1 MKKAFCKALKYI
13 TALNLIG
20 MILFAQSA
28 FAETEKANVSY
39 NGKEKTVTV
48 IANAASYKGAAAVI
62 TISKDAENTIMNI
75 VRTGNGGVVTHSE
88 VMPENFEGGRYDITV
103 STKEKTLTGYFIYPL
118 AESIN
123 SVLPIINSK
132 ENAVDLCQALKDNSD
147 PLAIDMLVFEE
158 IAEKASNIMFAQK
171 PNGGWSESAEFLKSY
186 NNALAAV
193 SLNDGV
199 APVDVFSKYGAAF
212 DFDAKNYTNLTDTE
226 KAQLDILLKNTDYTR
241 TSVADAFFNGK
252 AVSQI
257 AVADSWSSLMDKI
270 NENDAVLNLDKTYL
284 NKLKNK
290 DVAYQKL
297 FGELNGD
304 ESIEI
309 FRNLFLEV
317 TKNCYEK
324 EKNSGPESS
333 SKGSGGGGGGGGGAS
348 SSKDKPAEPTT
359 PTEPTITVEP
369 DENIQEN
376 TEFSDMTAHW
386 AKDAVNSLAKS
397 GIIGGFPDGTF
408 KPDEAVTRAQFTVMV
423 ARALGLS
430 SDEKCALTDVLEG
443 SWYEKSISA
452 AVKSGIVT
460 GKGDGKFYP
469 DEYIKR
475 QDAILILHRAFS
487 DKLQKGEVSS
497 FTDSEKISDYAKAA
511 IEALSAAGIV
521 KGTDNGEI
529 KPLNNTS
536 RAEVAT
542 MLERI
547 LEIGKE

>member
-13 TALNLIG
+13 TALNVIG
-20 MILFAQSA
+20 ILLFSQSA

-75 VRTGNGGVVTHSE
+75 VRTGADGVVTHSE
-88 VMPENFEGGRYDITV
+88 VMPESFEGGRYDITV

-158 IAEKASNIMFAQK
+158 IADRASNIMFAQK
-171 PNGGWSESAEFLKSY
+171 PEGGWNESAGFLKSY

-193 SLNDGV
+193 ALNDGA
-199 APVDVFSKYGAAF
+199 APADVFSKYGAAF
-212 DFDAKNYTNLTDTE
+212 DFDAKNYTDLTDAE
-226 KAQLDILLKNTDYTR
+226 KAKLDILLKNTDYTGI
-241 TSVADAFFNGK
+241 SVADAFFNGK

-257 AVADSWSSLMDKI
+257 AVADSWSNLMDKI
-270 NENDAVLNLDKTYL
+270 DENENVLKLDTTYL
-284 NKLKNK
+284 EKLKNK

-297 FGELNGD
+297 FGELKGD
-304 ESIEI
+304 ESIES
-309 FRNLFLEV
+309 FRTLFLDV

-324 EKNSGPESS
+324 ESNSGPVSS
-333 SKGSGGGGGGGGGAS
+333 SKGSGGGGGGGIS
-348 SSKDKPAEPTT
+348 SSKDKPTEPTT
-359 PTEPTITVEP
+359 PTEPSVPTVP
-369 DENIQEN
+369 DKDIEEN
-376 TEFSDMTAHW
+376 TTFSDMAEHW
-386 AKDAVNSLAKS
+386 AKDAVNSLAKG

-430 SDEKCALTDVLEG
+430 SDEKCALTDVEAG
-443 SWYEKSISA
+443 SWYEERISA

-475 QDAILILHRAFS
+475 QDAFLILYRAYK
-487 DKLQKGEVSS
+487 DKLQKNEEVG
-497 FTDSEKISDYAKAA
+497 FTDNEKISDYAKDAV
-511 IEALSAAGIV
+511 EALSSAGIV
-521 KGTDNGEI
+521 KGSDNGEI
-529 KPLNNTS
+529 KPLDNTS

-547 LEIGKE
+547 LKIGKE